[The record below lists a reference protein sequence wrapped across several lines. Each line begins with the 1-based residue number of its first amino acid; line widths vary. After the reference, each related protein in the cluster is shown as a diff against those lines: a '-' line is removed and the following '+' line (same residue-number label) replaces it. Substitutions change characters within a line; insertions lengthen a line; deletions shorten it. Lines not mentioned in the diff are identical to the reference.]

1 MTESNNKYVLTLTCA
16 ERPGIVHAVT
26 GLLLKHHGDIR
37 ELKQHDDQRSGTLF
51 MRIEFDVAEAKD
63 VPAEI
68 AELESSLGKL
78 ADEHQATWGLRP
90 SGKKKRVVVMV
101 SKFGHCLHDL
111 LFRARMG
118 ELPVEI
124 AAVVSNH
131 PDHRQQVEWNGIPFF
146 HVPVTAQCKPEAEA
160 KLMDLVDRFEVDLV
174 VLARYMQVL
183 SDDLTRKLTGRA
195 INIHHSFLPSF
206 KGAKPYHQAFERG
219 VKTVGATAH
228 YVNSE
233 LDEGP
238 IITQR
243 VQEVDHSYEPEHL
256 VAAGRDTECKALS
269 DAVRWHCEDRV
280 FLSGSRTV
288 VLR

>member
-1 MTESNNKYVLTLTCA
+1 MREKNVDRYILTWESS

-26 GLLLKHHGDIR
+26 GALLESNGDIH
-37 ELKQHDDQRSGTLF
+37 ELKQFDDEHSRMIFL
-51 MRIEFDVAEAKD
+51 RIEFVLQPGDQSEVARLREDLEALAGQLD
-63 VPAEI
+63 ARW
-68 AELESSLGKL
+68 KL
-78 ADEHQATWGLRP
+78 QAKGE
-90 SGKKKRVVVMV
+90 KQRVLVMV
-101 SKFGHCLHDL
+101 SKFEHCLNDL
-111 LFRARMG
+111 LFRARVG

-124 AAVVSNH
+124 VAVVSNH
-131 PDHRQQVEWNGIPFF
+131 PDHRQLVEWHQIPFF
-146 HVPVTAQCKPEAEA
+146 RVPVTPETKPEAEQR
-160 KLMDLVDRFEVDLV
+160 LLELVDRFEVDLV

-183 SDDLTRKLTGRA
+183 SDDLARELTGRA

-238 IITQR
+238 IIAQQ
-243 VQEVDHSYEPEHL
+243 VVEVDHSFGPGEL
-256 VAAGRDTECKALS
+256 AAAGRDAECKALS
-269 DAVRWHCEDRV
+269 NAVRWHCEGRV
-280 FLSGSRTV
+280 FLNGNRTV

>member
-1 MTESNNKYVLTLTCA
+1 MTEPNNKYVLTFTCA

-37 ELKQHDDQRSGTLF
+37 ELKQHDDQRSHTFFL
-51 MRIEFDVAEAKD
+51 RIEF
-63 VPAEI
+63 EI
-68 AELESSLGKL
+68 SSEEGKPLNIADLESSLKDL
-78 ADEHQATWGLRP
+78 AEEHSADWGLRP
-90 SGKKKRVVVMV
+90 AGQKKRVLIMV

-111 LFRARMG
+111 LFRARIG

-146 HVPVTAQCKPEAEA
+146 HVPVAATTKPEAEG
-160 KLMDLVDRFEVDLV
+160 KLMELVDRFDVDLV
-174 VLARYMQVL
+174 VLARYMQIL
-183 SDDLTRKLTGRA
+183 SDDLTRQLSGRA

-243 VQEVDHSYEPEHL
+243 VQEVDHSFEPEHL

-269 DAVRWHCEDRV
+269 DAVQWHCEDRV
-280 FLSGSRTV
+280 FLDGARTV